1 MSDAYCTDCK
11 KETELVVD
19 HSAGDTLCSECGLVL
34 ESHSIDETSEWRTF
48 ANESSNADPN
58 RVGGPT
64 NPLLA
69 DSALTTVIA
78 KTNGSSGDFLSNS
91 LGRWQNRNGNP
102 ERGLMQA
109 FKTIATMSDRF
120 MSCCVFIC
128 GITLLSLVIYLVVG
142 VGVGVGVG
150 VELGLVGTI
159 KDRANEIFK
168 RLEDQK
174 STRGRNQDAL
184 LAACLYISCRQE
196 DKPRTIKEI
205 CSVANG
211 ATKKEMGRAKDFIVK
226 TLGLETGHSV
236 EMGAIHAGDFMPDSC
251 LAVCF
256 ICGYVWCGITLST
269 NITKRMFL
277 FDLFIERLGLVGTIK
292 DRANEIFKR
301 LEDQKSTRGRNQD
314 ALLAACLYISCRQE
328 DKPRTIK
335 EICSVANGATKKEM
349 GRAKD
354 FIVKT
359 LGLETG
365 HSVEMGA
372 IHAGDFMKRFCS
384 NLGMSH
390 QAVRAAEEAVKKS
403 EEFDIRRSPISIAA
417 VVIYIITQLSD
428 DKKPLKDIAIA
439 TGVAEGTI
447 RNSYKDLYPHLQ
459 KIAPSWYAKEEDL
472 KNLSSP

>member
-78 KTNGSSGDFLSNS
+78 KTNGSSGDFFVEFAGELRVLNWF
-91 LGRWQNRNGNP
+91 G
-102 ERGLMQA
+102 
-109 FKTIATMSDRF
+109 SDR
-120 MSCCVFIC
+120 I
-128 GITLLSLVIYLVVG
+128 I
-142 VGVGVGVG
+142 
-150 VELGLVGTI
+150 
-159 KDRANEIFK
+159 
-168 RLEDQK
+168 
-174 STRGRNQDAL
+174 
-184 LAACLYISCRQE
+184 
-196 DKPRTIKEI
+196 
-205 CSVANG
+205 
-211 ATKKEMGRAKDFIVK
+211 DF
-226 TLGLETGHSV
+226 
-236 EMGAIHAGDFMPDSC
+236 
-251 LAVCF
+251 
-256 ICGYVWCGITLST
+256 
-269 NITKRMFL
+269 
-277 FDLFIERLGLVGTIK
+277 ERLGLVGTIK